1 MKPLFVIIMILGI
14 ALSILS
20 QNKQKKYV
28 VNLYEY
34 AGNTSELK
42 KRYYENGMKKVYF
55 LDTRMVYI
63 NNPIVVEIEESGYAF
78 IMPDSVYAQYD
89 GGDTSYFLD
98 NDNSYLFM
106 DFPFIY
112 ACSNEVYKYMM
123 NTSTQL
129 EKTEI
134 PLKKGVSSA
143 YKIKEPE
150 AYLLMLIRGDAFNY
164 FLYYGVFDGKHKQ
177 PFHFPNEKAYYKAL
191 CLL

>member
-1 MKPLFVIIMILGI
+1 MKSLFATIMLLGI
-14 ALSILS
+14 VLSIFP
-20 QNKQKKYV
+20 QNKKEKQV
-28 VNLYEY
+28 VNFYEFV
-34 AGNTSELK
+34 GESSRQK

-55 LDTRMVYI
+55 IDSRMVFI
-63 NNPIVVEIEESGYAF
+63 NNPVIVEIESGYTF
-78 IMPDSVYAQYD
+78 IMPDSIYAQYNGVD
-89 GGDTSYFLD
+89 ASYFLD